1 MHRTGSE
8 QSQSAGLADGGGQP
22 PSAAPHHTA
31 LYDGVTDAEKFA
43 YSVHVALLLGLL
55 FPKGKQK
62 DGRSRLR
69 SYGISILYRMVT
81 VGPVLWIGPICAGG
95 VPGKPARYPIFR
107 NIRDVLIFYIMQ

>member
-43 YSVHVALLLGLL
+43 YPVHVALLLGLL

-62 DGRSRLR
+62 DGF
-69 SYGISILYRMVT
+69 
-81 VGPVLWIGPICAGG
+81 GPTELAFFIGWCC
-95 VPGKPARYPIFR
+95 VY
-107 NIRDVLIFYIMQ
+107 

>member
-1 MHRTGSE
+1 
-8 QSQSAGLADGGGQP
+8 LADGGGQP

-62 DGRSRLR
+62 DSRSRLR
-69 SYGISILYRMVT
+69 SYGISILYRMV
-81 VGPVLWIGPICAGG
+81 LCILMF
-95 VPGKPARYPIFR
+95 K
-107 NIRDVLIFYIMQ
+107 

>member
-8 QSQSAGLADGGGQP
+8 HTQSAGLADGGGQP
-22 PSAAPHHTA
+22 PAAAPHHTT

-62 DGRSRLR
+62 TAGR
-69 SYGISILYRMVT
+69 GF
-81 VGPVLWIGPICAGG
+81 GPTELAFFIGWCC
-95 VPGKPARYPIFR
+95 VY
-107 NIRDVLIFYIMQ
+107 